1 MSTETLLKQLE
12 EYQAI
17 PYRKL
22 VLQFLK
28 QQQETIREQK
38 ELIES
43 LWAWAEEKDD
53 EEKDVEEDDVLRDEE
68 GAQTVSQ
75 YLDGHG
81 YEAYEDEGTCSTP
94 DYDASVYTRI
104 M

>member
-12 EYQAI
+12 EYQAL

-22 VLQFLK
+22 VLQILK

-43 LWAWAEEKDD
+43 LWAWAEEKD
-53 EEKDVEEDDVLRDEE
+53 EVVENEPSP
-68 GAQTVSQ
+68 A
-75 YLDGHG
+75 
-81 YEAYEDEGTCSTP
+81 STP